1 LKILPYYVNEDLEL
15 LKTIGMSKDD
25 IDLFIK
31 KLDANDDL
39 NLFNWNK
46 FDQIIQRIINYT
58 DITTRLT

>member
-1 LKILPYYVNEDLEL
+1 
-15 LKTIGMSKDD
+15 MSKDD

>member
-1 LKILPYYVNEDLEL
+1 
-15 LKTIGMSKDD
+15 MSKDD

-39 NLFNWNK
+39 NLFNSNK

>member
-39 NLFNWNK
+39 NLFNSNK